1 MFFPLYVS
9 KFGFFS
15 IFFFTCMR
23 WILFF
28 MNCFSCCWFLSLLF
42 LLFFCFMVKVYN
54 SHLRWLFL
62 GFSWICLC
70 LFLCAIMTCL
80 CVFMGFD
87 WKDLSWLCFSWCLL
101 ESYGGFYSSF
111 MVFYDVVRLSFSCY
125 LRLLWLK
132 RILKSYNWRR

>member
-1 MFFPLYVS
+1 MFPNLVS
-9 KFGFFS
+9 FLFFFS
-15 IFFFTCMR
+15 LVWGEFYSSWTVSLAVDFSLSCFFY
-23 WILFF
+23 
-28 MNCFSCCWFLSLLF
+28 
-42 LLFFCFMVKVYN
+42 FFCFMVKVYN

-62 GFSWICLC
+62 GFSWFCLC

>member
-1 MFFPLYVS
+1 MFPNLVS
-9 KFGFFS
+9 FL
-15 IFFFTCMR
+15 FFFHLYEVNF
-23 WILFF
+23 ILHE
-28 MNCFSCCWFLSLLF
+28 LF
-42 LLFFCFMVKVYN
+42 LLLLISLSPVSFFFCFMVKVYN

-62 GFSWICLC
+62 GFSWFCLC